1 MKKII
6 AILCAGLMLMA
17 CTTNKQTFSTQ
28 NLQGKYEID
37 FSSLLSELN
46 TDNEEDA
53 MAAALAA
60 MLLAQMEMTMQF
72 DGDQLIIDASPA
84 VRNLVSVF
92 GNKDA
97 QMPFTV
103 AYEIREDSVLYTK
116 TEGEEFSNSGVLRKT
131 GDTFDTLQW
140 VLEDE
145 DGIEEAAV
153 LTLRKQVK

>member
-6 AILCAGLMLMA
+6 AILCAGMMLMA
-17 CTTNKQTFSTQ
+17 CTTNQQTFSTQ

-53 MAAALAA
+53 MAAAIAA
-60 MLLAQMEMTMQF
+60 MFLAQMEMTMQF
-72 DGDQLIIDASPA
+72 DGDKLIIDASPA

-92 GNKDA
+92 GDKDA

-116 TEGEEFSNSGVLRKT
+116 AEGEEFTKTGVLRKM
-131 GDTFDTLQW
+131 DDSFDSLQW
-140 VLEDE
+140 VVEDE
-145 DGIEEAAV
+145 GEQAV